1 DSLAFTSTDDLEPF
15 KGILGQDRPVEA
27 MHFGVAMRRP
37 GYNMFVMGEPG
48 TGRFS
53 YAMRYL
59 QAEAKRMAT
68 PQDCIYVN
76 NFDESREPTALPMA
90 PGAAAAFTEAI
101 HQLIAHLLATCPRV
115 SAQPAHR
122 R

>member
-1 DSLAFTSTDDLEPF
+1 MSKAGPTPLSPEQLTVPIDLESLGFSSTDDLEPF
-15 KGILGQDRPVEA
+15 KGILGQDRAVEA
-27 MHFGVAMRRP
+27 MHFGVAMRRS

-76 NFDESREPTALPMA
+76 NFDE
-90 PGAAAAFTEAI
+90 
-101 HQLIAHLLATCPRV
+101 PR
-115 SAQPAHR
+115 
-122 R
+122 